1 MGMLKK
7 QLSFM
12 NVAAGVT
19 ATVNLPLGPTYERW
33 VFQLGGTTFTKHT

>member
-12 NVAAGVT
+12 NVAQGVT
-19 ATVNLPLGPTYERW
+19 AAVNDSRNEGS
-33 VFQLGGTTFTKHT
+33 GS